1 MSEQKKNSES
11 RNIRLSDE
19 IWKRVISYADQNG
32 MSRGAVVES
41 SILKFLDGEDEYRKM
56 LSHSISELRE
66 ENQILQR
73 MISATVVAQSISAVT
88 EQKVPNEKFKEEV
101 EKQTDV
107 YLKLSAGMHRVLKK
121 YLR

>member
-19 IWKRVISYADQNG
+19 VWDRVILYADQNG

-41 SILKFLDGEDEYRKM
+41 AILKFLDGEDEYRKM

-66 ENQILQR
+66 ENRVLQK
-73 MISATVVAQSISAVT
+73 MISATIVAQSISVVT
-88 EQKVPNEKFKEEV
+88 AQKVPNEKFKEKV
-101 EKQTDV
+101 EEQADV
-107 YLKLSAGMHRVLKK
+107 YLKLAAGMHRVLKK
-121 YLR
+121 IIR